1 MIAIS
6 TGGILV
12 AACLLAAVILP
23 WWRTNRGGKGAAHHG
38 DGGAPGKKGWRTL
51 VAPFLCLSLGIICAT
66 SMGGA
71 IGTGGRMATKGAN
84 QLGNDG
90 LSVLAGAQAQTVS
103 HPAPAP
109 LSGGAALIVLV
120 GLLIFGL
127 AVHRAQKQRRRDL
140 AFCLLAGL
148 ALGPAGFA
156 LQLAH
161 GAILPA
167 LTSGGSLIT
176 GNM

>member
-6 TGGILV
+6 TGGVLV
-12 AACLLAAVILP
+12 AAVLLAAVILP
-23 WWRTNRGGKGAAHHG
+23 WWRTHRGGKGAATHHR
-38 DGGAPGKKGWRTL
+38 DDAPGKKGWRTL
-51 VAPFLCLSLGIICAT
+51 VGPFLCLCLGIVCAT

-71 IGTGGRMATKGAN
+71 IGASGRLATRGAN

-90 LSVLAGAQAQTVS
+90 LHLLAGAQPQTVT

-109 LSGGAALIVLV
+109 LPGGAALLVLV
-120 GLLIFGL
+120 GVAVFGL
-127 AVHRAQKQRRRDL
+127 TVWRAPKQRRRDL

-148 ALGPAGFA
+148 ALGPAAFA

-161 GAILPA
+161 GAILPL
-167 LTSGGSLIT
+167 LTSGGNMIT
-176 GNM
+176 GNL